1 MKALTRWSAILS
13 FAIGGALAVPVLNGN
28 LSASALTE
36 EQVVQ
41 KLRTVPVFTIA
52 VQQNNQQVPLPLTYE
67 VKKPPANQ
75 NTSTPATTEKVPGI
89 RFFYSQ
95 TDAQA
100 FLADLKKKN
109 PSLPNTAKIMPVP
122 LSRVYQQIQETRKKK
137 ISLIIDLEPSKQQV
151 EAAAAL
157 LRQQGQQVDQTKI
170 GTPLFLA
177 LGGKDKVPMRIK
189 QDNQEVIPLF
199 FNKQELQSVVDQ
211 IKKDKPAEAGTIE
224 IVPFLSLETI
234 IYGWT
239 NASDAEFDKQ
249 VPFFK
254 ELAPLLVLVPS
265 QDALDYA
272 RSVLPQQA
280 PAPAGQQ
287 QPKAPTGSSGAS
299 QLTPAKK

>member
-13 FAIGGALAVPVLNGN
+13 FAVGGALCIPALNGN
-28 LSASALTE
+28 LSALALTE

-41 KLRTVPVFTIA
+41 KLRTVPVFTIS
-52 VQQNNQQVPLPLTYE
+52 VQQNNQQIPLPLTYE
-67 VKKPPANQ
+67 VNKPAATGTTN
-75 NTSTPATTEKVPGI
+75 TPATTEKVPGI

-95 TDAQA
+95 VDAQA

-109 PSLPNTAKIMPVP
+109 PSLPNTAKILPVP
-122 LSRVYQQIQETRKKK
+122 LSRVYQQIQETRKKN
-137 ISLIIDLEPSKQQV
+137 ISLVIDLEPSKQQV

-157 LRQQGQQVDQTKI
+157 MRQQGQPVDQSKI

-211 IKKDKPAEAGTIE
+211 LKKDKPAEAATIE

-239 NASDAEFDKQ
+239 NSSDAEFDKQ

-254 ELAPLLVLVPS
+254 EMAPLLVLVPS

-272 RSVLPQQA
+272 RSVLPQQGAA
-280 PAPAGQQ
+280 PSGQQ
-287 QPKAPTGSSGAS
+287 QQRPAGSGAS